1 MNKKIYVANLSF
13 QAGETELKALFSN
26 AGDVVSVKIVDDR
39 QTGQRKGIA
48 FVEMSTQWEARRAV
62 SMLNRTNFMGKD
74 LLVKEATVSRGF
86 RGKW

>member
-13 QAGETELKALFSN
+13 QVGETELKALFSN

-48 FVEMSTQWEARRAV
+48 FVEMSTQ
-62 SMLNRTNFMGKD
+62 
-74 LLVKEATVSRGF
+74 
-86 RGKW
+86 